1 MVKRATRAKQ
11 ADLHGKLCAACAAC
25 GELLEIP
32 VRLLPILPGET
43 ILCDPPCT
51 PEERTSP

>member
-1 MVKRATRAKQ
+1 MVKRAKRAKQ